1 MSTSG
6 QEEDYKIDVKGKSKT
21 FHVNMVT
28 KYIDRNADPQNVN
41 QDEALVSSAVIDC
54 PEGEDVKKYGLPSVG
69 DKEELSSV
77 DINQELG
84 PEDRQKVTSLL
95 NQFDDVL
102 SDDPGYTHLIEHD
115 IIANS
120 NQTIRN
126 KLHVV
131 SVSLCQIVGKNQLKA
146 QSDKVKT
153 IDEAVVHVSCTKRKL
168 RSVRGHFSFYK
179 KFIPI
184 LLSILLLLTCLLK
197 QFILLTDASERGIGA
212 VLMQFD
218 DESGLKLSVENAS
231 RKLKVILYWT
241 SNSITLSG
249 THRYLFIST

>member
-1 MSTSG
+1 M
-6 QEEDYKIDVKGKSKT
+6 
-21 FHVNMVT
+21 
-28 KYIDRNADPQNVN
+28 
-41 QDEALVSSAVIDC
+41 
-54 PEGEDVKKYGLPSVG
+54 
-69 DKEELSSV
+69 

-131 SVSLCQIVGKNQLKA
+131 SVLLCQIVGKNQLKA

-231 RKLKVILYWT
+231 RKLKGSEFRYSTIEKECLAIVWTVNKFQLYLYGREFLIETDHQSLMYLNRAKVI
-241 SNSITLSG
+241 NARIM
-249 THRYLFIST
+249 R

>member
-1 MSTSG
+1 MKTS
-6 QEEDYKIDVKGKSKT
+6 
-21 FHVNMVT
+21 N
-28 KYIDRNADPQNVN
+28 
-41 QDEALVSSAVIDC
+41 
-54 PEGEDVKKYGLPSVG
+54 SVG
-69 DKEELSSV
+69 DKEELSNV

-231 RKLKVILYWT
+231 RKLKGSEFRYSTIEKECLAIVWTVNKFQLYLYGREFLIETDHQSLMYLNRAKVI
-241 SNSITLSG
+241 NARIM
-249 THRYLFIST
+249 R

>member
-1 MSTSG
+1 M
-6 QEEDYKIDVKGKSKT
+6 
-21 FHVNMVT
+21 
-28 KYIDRNADPQNVN
+28 
-41 QDEALVSSAVIDC
+41 
-54 PEGEDVKKYGLPSVG
+54 
-69 DKEELSSV
+69 

-231 RKLKVILYWT
+231 RKLKGSEFRYSTIEKECLAIVWTVNKFQLYLYGREFLIETDHQSLMYLNRAKVI
-241 SNSITLSG
+241 NARIM
-249 THRYLFIST
+249 R

>member
-1 MSTSG
+1 M
-6 QEEDYKIDVKGKSKT
+6 
-21 FHVNMVT
+21 
-28 KYIDRNADPQNVN
+28 
-41 QDEALVSSAVIDC
+41 
-54 PEGEDVKKYGLPSVG
+54 
-69 DKEELSSV
+69 

-231 RKLKVILYWT
+231 RKLKGSEFIYSTIEKECLAIVWTVNKFQLYLYGREFLIETDHQSLMYLNRAKVI
-241 SNSITLSG
+241 NARIM
-249 THRYLFIST
+249 R